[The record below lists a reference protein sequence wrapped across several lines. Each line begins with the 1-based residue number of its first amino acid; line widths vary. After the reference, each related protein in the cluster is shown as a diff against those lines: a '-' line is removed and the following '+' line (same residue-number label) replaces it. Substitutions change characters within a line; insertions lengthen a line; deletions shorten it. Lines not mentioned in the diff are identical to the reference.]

1 MQVSQRNSDS
11 YIGDKVQDEL
21 GTNTYPVIFLKV
33 PKMSN
38 HIKSTHSHNFWT
50 LWFNLIFEEWSIL
63 DLLYYIYQ
71 NS

>member
-21 GTNTYPVIFLKV
+21 GMNTYPVIFLKV

-38 HIKSTHSHNFWT
+38 HIKSTHSHNF
-50 LWFNLIFEEWSIL
+50 
-63 DLLYYIYQ
+63 
-71 NS
+71 